1 MTPGATLGAYL
12 AVAALLFAIGA
23 MGVLLRRSP
32 LAMLMSVEIMWG
44 AAGLAL
50 VAAARWWLDMS
61 GQVVALLAMMV
72 AAAEVA
78 IGLALVV
85 AIFRPRERVDVDDV
99 RDLAG

>member
-1 MTPGATLGAYL
+1 MPGATLEAYL
-12 AVAALLFAIGA
+12 AVAALLFGIGA

-32 LAMLMSVEIMWG
+32 LAMLMSVEIMWS

-61 GQVVALLAMMV
+61 GQVLTFLAMTV

-85 AIFRPRERVDVDDV
+85 IIFRPRERVDVDDV
-99 RDLAG
+99 HDLAG

>member
-1 MTPGATLGAYL
+1 MPGATLEAYL
-12 AVAALLFAIGA
+12 VVAALLFGIGA

-32 LAMLMSVEIMWG
+32 LAMLMSVEIMWS
-44 AAGLAL
+44 AVGLAF

-61 GQVVALLAMMV
+61 GQVLTFLAMTV

-85 AIFRPRERVDVDDV
+85 IIFRPRERVDVDDV
-99 RDLAG
+99 HDLVG